1 MGQEMQ
7 SCGRIFNLN
16 LQGPGNKNQQT
27 VRQEPLSYNDISFY
41 DYLSF
46 VMIILSICR
55 QTSAIWFLGFINKQT
70 NFNVSH
76 IQYFYLQYKQHNL

>member
-1 MGQEMQ
+1 MMIVCLWKKFNMGQEMQ

-41 DYLSF
+41 DYF
-46 VMIILSICR
+46 VFCYD
-55 QTSAIWFLGFINKQT
+55 
-70 NFNVSH
+70 NFV
-76 IQYFYLQYKQHNL
+76 NL